1 MANVKNKLIAAAV
14 IVLLVLSVVAT
25 GLAAVSDVS
34 SDRSGAA
41 STALAGGTVDED
53 ADDENIAVQS
63 FKWVCPFH

>member
-34 SDRSGAA
+34 SDRPGAA
-41 STALAGGTVDED
+41 STALVGGTVDED
-53 ADDENIAVQS
+53 ADDENLTVQS

>member
-1 MANVKNKLIAAAV
+1 LKNKLIAAAV

-34 SDRSGAA
+34 SDRPGAA
-41 STALAGGTVDED
+41 STALAGSAGD
-53 ADDENIAVQS
+53 AESDGENVAVQS